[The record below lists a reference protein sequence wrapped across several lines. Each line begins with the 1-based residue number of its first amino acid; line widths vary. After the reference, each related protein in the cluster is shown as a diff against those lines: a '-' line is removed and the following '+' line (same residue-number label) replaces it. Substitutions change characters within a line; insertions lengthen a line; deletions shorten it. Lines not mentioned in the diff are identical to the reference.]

1 MTANEALQRLKTA
14 DALTVSLYQKLRET
28 FTIVE
33 AFERATATRI
43 LLEETVGCE
52 FELIRDPNPNTYAAR
67 DELGNHY
74 VVHLGLEKPWE
85 IVEEVTF
92 RTWPPS
98 PSN

>member
-1 MTANEALQRLKTA
+1 MTPTEALVALGVR
-14 DALTVSLYQKLRET
+14 DALTQSLYQGFRKDYG
-28 FTIVE
+28 IVE
-33 AFERATATRI
+33 SFERATATRI
-43 LLEETVGCE
+43 LLEETVGSE